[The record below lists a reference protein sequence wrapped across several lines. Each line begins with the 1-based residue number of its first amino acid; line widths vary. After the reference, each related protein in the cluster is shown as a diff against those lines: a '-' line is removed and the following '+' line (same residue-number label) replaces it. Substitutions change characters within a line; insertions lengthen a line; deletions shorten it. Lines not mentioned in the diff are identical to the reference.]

1 MKKFKNVLAATLA
14 LGLVIGI
21 QLPVTSQ
28 AAEATVT
35 VIMPTQWKEALN
47 PSILAFNAANKDVE
61 IAVNWGGSQDQ
72 LIAANKAP
80 DIINTGDLLVKVQ
93 QNLLTNLNPYLSKD
107 RTINRRDFYPAL
119 INGQKV
125 DGMTMALPYRF
136 NVQLLYY
143 NKGLFDAAKVKYPT
157 AKWKQKDY
165 VAAAQATTKTS
176 GGKATQ
182 WGATTVTGWWGEW
195 LIHVRQAGG
204 EWYKNGSVVLDSD
217 EAIKG
222 LTFFR
227 DKVTKYAVAPGP
239 KDDSLGGFSGGK
251 TAMHYGGHTGDFPS
265 YRQTA
270 GLDWDI
276 ENLPKGSKTNK
287 GGELSAES
295 WGISAKSANKAAAYK
310 ALAFLVSKDFL
321 ATSWEKLGLPP
332 TRISVGKAAMAV
344 PKSKRLAPQNIEAL
358 FAGIKTG
365 MTLPRDIPFIKVTQ
379 EVVQPLIDKM
389 MEGTL
394 TPAQVG
400 EQATEDANKALDT
413 LS

>member
-1 MKKFKNVLAATLA
+1 MKKFKNVLAVSLA

-21 QLPVTSQ
+21 QLPVSSQ

-35 VIMPTQWKEALN
+35 VVMPTQWKEALN
-47 PSILAFNAANKDVE
+47 PSILAFNEANKDVD
-61 IAVNWGGSQDQ
+61 IAVNWGGAQDQ

-80 DIINTGDLLVKVQ
+80 DIINTGDLLVNVQ
-93 QNLLTNLNPYLSKD
+93 KNLLTNLNTFIMKD
-107 RTINRRDFYPAL
+107 KTIKAMDFYPQL
-119 INGQKV
+119 YSRMKV
-125 DGMTMALPYRF
+125 DGE
-136 NVQLLYY
+136 
-143 NKGLFDAAKVKYPT
+143 VKYPT
-157 AKWKQKDY
+157 AKWTQKEY
-165 VAAAQATTKTS
+165 IAAAKATTKTS

-204 EWYKNGSVVLDSD
+204 EWYKNGAVVLDSD
-217 EAIKG
+217 EAVNG

-227 DKVTKYAVAPGP
+227 DKITKNAVAPGP

-265 YRQTA
+265 YRQTS
-270 GLDWDI
+270 GLNWDI
-276 ENLPKGSKTNK
+276 EVLPKGSKTNK
-287 GGELSAES
+287 GGELSAEA
-295 WGISAKSANKAAAYK
+295 WGISAKSDNKAAAYK

-332 TRISVGKAAMAV
+332 TRMSVAAMAMAV
-344 PKSKRLAPQNIEAL
+344 PKSKRLAPKNIEAL

-365 MTLPRDIPFIKVTQ
+365 MTLPNNIPFIKVTQ

-389 MEGTL
+389 LEGTL

-400 EQATEDANKALDT
+400 DQATENANKALDS
-413 LS
+413 L

>member
-1 MKKFKNVLAATLA
+1 MKKFKNVLAVSLA

-21 QLPVTSQ
+21 QLPVSSQ

-35 VIMPTQWKEALN
+35 VVMPTQWKEALN
-47 PSILAFNAANKDVE
+47 PSILAFNEANKDVD
-61 IAVNWGGSQDQ
+61 IAVNWGGAQDQ

-80 DIINTGDLLVKVQ
+80 DIINTGDLLVNVQ
-93 QNLLTNLNPYLSKD
+93 KNLLTNLNTFIMKD
-107 RTINRRDFYPAL
+107 KTIKAMDFYPQL
-119 INGQKV
+119 YSRMKV
-125 DGMTMALPYRF
+125 DGEVLAFPYRF

-143 NKGLFDAAKVKYPT
+143 NKGLFDDAKVKYPT
-157 AKWKQKDY
+157 AKWTQKEY
-165 VAAAQATTKTS
+165 IAAAKATTKTS

-204 EWYKNGSVVLDSD
+204 EWYKNGAVVLDSD
-217 EAIKG
+217 EAVNG

-227 DKVTKYAVAPGP
+227 DKITKNAVAPGP

-265 YRQTA
+265 YRQTS
-270 GLDWDI
+270 GLNWDI
-276 ENLPKGSKTNK
+276 EVLPKGSKTNK
-287 GGELSAES
+287 GGELSAEA
-295 WGISAKSANKAAAYK
+295 WGISAKSDNKAAAYK

-321 ATSWEKLGLPP
+321 TTSWEKLGLPP
-332 TRISVGKAAMAV
+332 TRMSVAAMAMAV
-344 PKSKRLAPQNIEAL
+344 PKSKRLAPKNIEAL

-365 MTLPRDIPFIKVTQ
+365 MTLPNNIPFIKVTQ

-389 MEGTL
+389 LEGTL

-400 EQATEDANKALDT
+400 EQATENANKALDS
-413 LS
+413 L

>member
-1 MKKFKNVLAATLA
+1 MKKFKNVLAVSLA

-21 QLPVTSQ
+21 QLPVSSQ
-28 AAEATVT
+28 AAEASVT
-35 VIMPTQWKEALN
+35 VVMPTQWKEALN
-47 PSILAFNAANKDVE
+47 PSILAFNEANKDVD
-61 IAVNWGGSQDQ
+61 IAVNWGGAQDQ

-80 DIINTGDLLVKVQ
+80 DIINTGDLLVNVQ
-93 QNLLTNLNPYLSKD
+93 KNLLTNLNPYIMKD
-107 RTINRRDFYPAL
+107 KTIKATDFYPQL
-119 INGQKV
+119 YSRMKV
-125 DGMTMALPYRF
+125 DGEVLAFPYRF

-143 NKGLFDAAKVKYPT
+143 NKGLFDDAKVKYPT
-157 AKWKQKDY
+157 AKWTQKEY
-165 VAAAQATTKTS
+165 IAAAKATTKTS

-204 EWYKNGSVVLDSD
+204 EWYKNGAVVLDSD
-217 EAIKG
+217 EAVNG

-227 DKVTKYAVAPGP
+227 DKITKNAVAPGP

-265 YRQTA
+265 YRQTS
-270 GLDWDI
+270 GLNWDI
-276 ENLPKGSKTNK
+276 EVLPKGSKTNK
-287 GGELSAES
+287 GGELSAEA
-295 WGISAKSANKAAAYK
+295 WGISAKSDNKAAAYK

-321 ATSWEKLGLPP
+321 ALSWEKLGLPP
-332 TRISVGKAAMAV
+332 TRISVGAMAMAV
-344 PKSKRLAPQNIEAL
+344 PKSKRLAPKNIEAL

-365 MTLPRDIPFIKVTQ
+365 MTLPNNIPFIKVTQ

-389 MEGTL
+389 LEGTL

-400 EQATEDANKALDT
+400 EQATESANKALDS
-413 LS
+413 L

>member
-21 QLPVTSQ
+21 QIPVSSQ
-28 AAEATVT
+28 AAEASVT

-47 PSILAFNAANKDVE
+47 PAIQAFNEANKDVD

-80 DIINTGDLLVKVQ
+80 DIINTGDLLVNVQ
-93 QNLLTNLNPYLSKD
+93 KNLLTNLNAFITKD
-107 RTINRRDFYPAL
+107 KTIKTADFYPQL
-119 INGQKV
+119 YSRMKV
-125 DGMTMALPYRF
+125 DGEVLAFPYRF

-143 NKGLFDAAKVKYPT
+143 NKGLFDADNVKYPT
-157 AKWKQKDY
+157 AKWTQKEY
-165 VAAAQATTKTS
+165 VAAAKATTKKS
-176 GGKATQ
+176 GVKATQ

-204 EWYKNGSVVLDSD
+204 EWYKDGAVVLDSD
-217 EAIKG
+217 QAING

-227 DKVTKYAVAPGP
+227 DKVTKYGIAPGP

-265 YRQTA
+265 YRQTN
-270 GLDWDI
+270 GLNWDI
-276 ENLPKGSKTNK
+276 EILPKGSKTNK
-287 GGELSAES
+287 GGELSAEA
-295 WGISAKSANKAAAYK
+295 WGISAKSENKAAAYK

-321 ATSWEKLGLPP
+321 ALSWEKLGLPP
-332 TRISVGKAAMAV
+332 TRISVAAAAMAV
-344 PKSKRLAPQNIEAL
+344 PKSKRLAPKNIEAL

-365 MTLPRDIPFIKVTQ
+365 MTLPNNIPFIKVTQ

-400 EQATEDANKALDT
+400 QQATENANQALDT
-413 LS
+413 L